1 MSSKLQMQYRVVNR
15 CRAYIA
21 QAPDITPYI
30 SGLSTYSSVATS
42 YTIVYV
48 TGNNF
53 SLQGSTG
60 VSTITFGNIKN
71 IPVTYLSPNNIA
83 FVVPNNLG
91 VGTYAVKVANN
102 NYPTS
107 LYSNLV
113 YYTLT

>member
-15 CRAYIA
+15 CRGYTA
-21 QAPDITPYI
+21 QAPNITPFI
-30 SGLSTYSSVATS
+30 SGLSTYSSFVNE

-48 TGNNF
+48 TGDNF

-71 IPVTYLSPNNIA
+71 IPVTYLSPYNIA
-83 FVVPNNLG
+83 FVVPTSL
-91 VGTYAVKVANN
+91 VSGTYSIKVVNN

-107 LYSNLV
+107 LYSNSVNYSL
-113 YYTLT
+113 L